1 MFSQSF
7 REKIAVAFFASAL
20 TAGAILGFATARS
33 FATNGAVAGALVP
46 ANGSTGA
53 ANTGGPAA
61 QTVTGSQTSGS
72 STTGGGSV
80 SGLAA
85 STGAATSQAAS
96 GVSGSTIL
104 VGGIFDMTGPVDAS
118 VERDAVR
125 AYFAKVNAAGGIN
138 GRKIVMAYCDSQY
151 DPAQTHNCSLQLASQ
166 HVLALVGSTY
176 PKAEDGEIKFLA
188 SPESK
193 GGAGIPVIG
202 GLGTPNEFKYPLSFP
217 TGANFVDVGLTE
229 ADRECQ
235 LKAQGMFQHPA
246 TVTLSD
252 IAWVL
257 QVVQVAQARAKAEC
271 GVESTDT
278 EEVQAAQPDYDGTVF
293 NLMHSGCSTGQSFGK
308 NGACP
313 DSLVI
318 GLDPFSIKRLFDAM
332 RRANWYPPN
341 FGFGLDKGNVLAPP
355 SDSSNLQNQYG
366 NELGSGPQA
375 GGQDSGGSYGL
386 SPYLSPYD
394 SRSNAFV
401 SDYLNTI
408 KAYYPGQVPNLD
420 VYAQNAWEAA
430 RVFVEGAKKAGSNLT
445 RASLVSALGSISNF
459 QTGWSGPISYT
470 SLDNKGGHEPTRCF
484 YWLHHDDKQ
493 PSQGGSW
500 HTDTNQYCQR
510 YNVDY

>member
-1 MFSQSF
+1 MFSQTF

-33 FATNGAVAGALVP
+33 FATNGQIAGYVGTGP
-46 ANGSTGA
+46 AGA

-61 QTVTGSQTSGS
+61 AAAQGGTTQAGGSAGTSG
-72 STTGGGSV
+72 
-80 SGLAA
+80 
-85 STGAATSQAAS
+85 GAAATGTAGASNSQAAS

-104 VGGIFDMTGPVDAS
+104 VGGIFDMTGPVDSS

-151 DPAQTHNCSLQLASQ
+151 DPAQTHNCSLQLAAQ

-176 PKAEDGEIKFLA
+176 PKAEDSEIKFLA
-188 SPESK
+188 SPESQ

-217 TGANFVDVGLTE
+217 TGANFIDIGLTE

-235 LKAQGMFQHPA
+235 LKAQGLFQHPA

-252 IAWVL
+252 ISWVL
-257 QVVQVAQARAKAEC
+257 QVVQVAQQRAKQEC
-271 GVESTDT
+271 GLVSTDT

-293 NLMHSGCSTGQSFGK
+293 NLMHNGCSTGQSYGK

-355 SDSSNLQNQYG
+355 SDNTNLQNQYG
-366 NELGSGPQA
+366 NELGSGPEP
-375 GGQDSGGSYGL
+375 GGQDTGGSYGL

-394 SRSNAFV
+394 NRSNPAV
-401 SDYLNTI
+401 ANYLDTV
-408 KAYYPGQVPNLD
+408 KAYYPSQVPNLD
-420 VYAQNAWEAA
+420 VYAQNAWDAA
-430 RVFVEGAKKAGSNLT
+430 EVFVEGAKRAGSNLT
-445 RASLVSALGSISNF
+445 RATLVQGLDTISNF

-493 PSQGGSW
+493 PSQGGTW
-500 HTDTNQYCQR
+500 HTDTSQYCQR